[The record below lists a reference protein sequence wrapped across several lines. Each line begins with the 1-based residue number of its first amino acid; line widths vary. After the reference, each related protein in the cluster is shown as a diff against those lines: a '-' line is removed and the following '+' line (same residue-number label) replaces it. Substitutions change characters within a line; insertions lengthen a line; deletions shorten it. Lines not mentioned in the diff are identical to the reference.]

1 VQTFGSLP
9 AHRSASVGDAPS
21 LLVQTAQPDIGWA
34 VAAWLVTHAGQYSL
48 RDVSYAG
55 FQWRAS
61 SGGGWTKDKRAS
73 ATAVL
78 AT

>member
-1 VQTFGSLP
+1 MIKTLRLTP
-9 AHRSASVGDAPS
+9 RN
-21 LLVQTAQPDIGWA
+21 
-34 VAAWLVTHAGQYSL
+34 HAGQYAL

-61 SGGGWTKDKRAS
+61 SGGGWTKDKGAS